1 MKEQILKDFKSQKGD
16 LEHFKSL
23 MINLIK
29 SLVEKEKVV
38 LHQIVGRLKD
48 SNSLSNKIEKKGD
61 KYHQLSD
68 ITDLVGL
75 RIITYLESEVD
86 IIAEI
91 LKKEFETDEENSIDK
106 RILKNDQFGYR
117 SLHIVL
123 SLSAERIKLS
133 EYSKFAFF
141 KCEIQIRS
149 ILQHAWAEIEHDLGY
164 KGVNIPDDFKRTFNR
179 LAALL
184 ETADLEFVKLKSQ
197 LTDYEKNISKLIEAK
212 PEDVDINKTSIG
224 SFMQMNPIVSE
235 IRNHIVA
242 ETGYELRKSTNF
254 NLVITILKYFNLTTI
269 QVLQK
274 TLIEDKSSY
283 LDFLTHYIAIRD
295 FRRVLNEN
303 TILIYFGH
311 YLVLKGENLSELEN
325 YLMIFGPENVDEI
338 TQDLLKAYQNSNGY

>member
-1 MKEQILKDFKSQKGD
+1 MKEQILKDFKSKKGD

-29 SLVEKEKVV
+29 NLVEKEKVV

-61 KYHQLSD
+61 KYRQLSD

-123 SLSAERIKLS
+123 SLSAERIKFS

-224 SFMQMNPIVSE
+224 SFMQMDPIVSE

-311 YLVLKGENLSELEN
+311 YLVLKGGNLSELEN